1 MMSSELEPISAPG
14 NPLPQFLAC
23 FVPLRVADLQR
34 RGGPEDWE
42 EDAALAFVI
51 DVVEQGDVL
60 LYGGAPG
67 EAGRLAAR
75 LVQTIAVLAFAPGG
89 ITIFGQHWE
98 GTATR
103 PQPQEV
109 WQPGTGR
116 RRRNKRKVQP

>member
-1 MMSSELEPISAPG
+1 MNELEPVSAPG

-23 FVPLRVADLQR
+23 FVPLRIHDLQR

-42 EDAALAFVI
+42 YTAARAFAS
-51 DVVEQGDVL
+51 DLVEQGDVL

-75 LVQTIAVLAFAPGG
+75 LVQTIAVLAFQPGG

-98 GTATR
+98 
-103 PQPQEV
+103 
-109 WQPGTGR
+109 
-116 RRRNKRKVQP
+116 VQP